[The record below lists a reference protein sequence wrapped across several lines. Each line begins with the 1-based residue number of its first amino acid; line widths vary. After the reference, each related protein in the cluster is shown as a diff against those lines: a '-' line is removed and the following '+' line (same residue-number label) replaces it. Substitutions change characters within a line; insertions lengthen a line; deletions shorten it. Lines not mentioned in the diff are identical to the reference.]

1 MVLYLLVFKY
11 QKAQDSALNRR
22 KHPTSLLCSQFFF
35 PKCNFITAVSKY
47 LEFTKSL
54 NNSLFL
60 QKKKKKKKSVL
71 TGTTFIFIIRVQQG
85 EGKCIAL

>member
-11 QKAQDSALNRR
+11 QKAQDSALYRR
-22 KHPTSLLCSQFFF
+22 KHPTNLLCSQFFF

-60 QKKKKKKKSVL
+60 QKKKKKKCVL